1 MQYFNATSDSFVLGF
16 KLIQNFKEKIEKML
30 EKYDIEIIDIENV
43 EYEVADLKN
52 VFNTYMERNN

>member
-1 MQYFNATSDSFVLGF
+1 
-16 KLIQNFKEKIEKML
+16 ML
-30 EKYDIEIIDIENV
+30 EKYDIETIYIENV